1 MEAMIFA
8 AGLGTRLQDETVD
21 KPKALVEVG
30 GLTLLQRAIE
40 KITRA
45 GATRIVVNAHHFA
58 DLVNQFTESKRW
70 EVPVFISDESELL
83 LETGGG
89 LKKAAPFFS
98 GKDPI
103 LLYNVDVLTSI
114 NLKLL
119 CKKHL
124 ESGALATLAVRKRET
139 QRYFKFDN
147 EMQLVG
153 WVNKQNGEK
162 KISRAGSF
170 ENAQEFAFSGIHFV
184 QPEIFE
190 YMFPEER
197 FSIVELYLELA
208 KTRQIKGIYDQSE
221 LWMDVGK
228 PSELEAARKKF
239 KV

>member
-153 WVNKQNGEK
+153 WINKQNGDK
-162 KISRAGSF
+162 KISKIENF

-184 QPEIFE
+184 QPQIFE